1 MTKAV
6 FWDLLGTLGGTSQ
19 TLIPDFTFYDEALPA
34 LKTVHNL
41 GFINIIITNQS
52 HIAHGR
58 VTMKEFDESCERLM
72 DESTKEEVEIKAIYV
87 CPHQRKDNCSC
98 KKPKPELV
106 FRAQNEFDINLKSSF
121 VVGDSVKNDMGLAQ
135 AIGAKGIL
143 VLTGEGKEGMGTTK
157 NISPDSIAE
166 NLTDAVDFIKNNVL
180 HSFEQ

>member
-1 MTKAV
+1 MKKAV

-19 TLIPDFTFYDEALPA
+19 TLIPDFTFYDESLPA
-34 LKTVHNL
+34 LKTVQNL

-58 VTMKEFDESCERLM
+58 IAMKEFDESCERLM
-72 DESTKEEVEIKAIYV
+72 EESTKEEVEIKAIYV

-106 FRAQNEFDINLKSSF
+106 FRAQKEFDINLKSSF

-157 NISPDSIAE
+157 NISPDCIAE

-180 HSFEQ
+180 DSFE